1 MEISLAAEKI
11 FNIGNIEITNSI
23 ISAFI
28 VVFFIVLGVILI
40 GRKLNIANPGKL
52 QIVLEMLAEGLISQI
67 SDVLGMDRTKKIFN
81 FVFTFFVFILI
92 SNLFGLL
99 PFVPAIGFE
108 LKPETETLEI
118 QAQGF
123 VQAVQAEENTVTEE
137 DAEVVA
143 LSEADSHKVSITN
156 CLK

>member
-81 FVFTFFVFILI
+81 FVLTFFVFILI

-99 PFVPAIGFE
+99 PFVPA
-108 LKPETETLEI
+108 
-118 QAQGF
+118 
-123 VQAVQAEENTVTEE
+123 
-137 DAEVVA
+137 
-143 LSEADSHKVSITN
+143 
-156 CLK
+156 

>member
-67 SDVLGMDRTKKIFN
+67 SDVRNSGAGICTSCPGRRKYSNRGGCRSSRT
-81 FVFTFFVFILI
+81 VRSRFT
-92 SNLFGLL
+92 
-99 PFVPAIGFE
+99 
-108 LKPETETLEI
+108 
-118 QAQGF
+118 
-123 VQAVQAEENTVTEE
+123 
-137 DAEVVA
+137 
-143 LSEADSHKVSITN
+143 
-156 CLK
+156 